1 MGLSV
6 LYRCTLTMTLLISD
20 REGRIMFVI
29 IAIIIFNKPLQS
41 LSILANLKMIFTEF
55 LIINLRCK

>member
-1 MGLSV
+1 VSLSV